1 MHCSPLHNGIGV
13 PHDAVFRRFG
23 GDGLAAMPP
32 VESKR
37 TEGSP
42 PWGAEARA
50 ANLYSVGPTWDRTMK
65 QTCASAAR
73 LRGGGP
79 ILTNGSTT
87 MSKVG
92 SPPPRIVIGSWARS
106 LDQTRRNSAF
116 ALRDSCVDQAGWR
129 STTPCGTSP
138 VWTMRHSAMIS
149 LRARATIIFVLRAP
163 LGPSVLLR
171 NHLASALS
179 F

>member
-1 MHCSPLHNGIGV
+1 MHCSPLRNELAM
-13 PHDAVFRRFG
+13 PHHAACRRFG

-50 ANLYSVGPTWDRTMK
+50 ANLYSVGPTRDRTMK

-79 ILTNGSTT
+79 ILTNGSMT
-87 MSKVG
+87 MLEIG

-106 LDQTRRNSAF
+106 LGQTRRNSVL
-116 ALRDSCVDQAGWR
+116 AL
-129 STTPCGTSP
+129 
-138 VWTMRHSAMIS
+138 
-149 LRARATIIFVLRAP
+149 
-163 LGPSVLLR
+163 
-171 NHLASALS
+171 
-179 F
+179 